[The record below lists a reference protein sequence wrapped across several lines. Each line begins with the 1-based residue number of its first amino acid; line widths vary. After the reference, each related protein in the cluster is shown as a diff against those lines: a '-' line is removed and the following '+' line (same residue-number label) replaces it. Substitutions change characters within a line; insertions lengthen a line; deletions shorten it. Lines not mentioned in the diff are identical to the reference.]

1 MASINI
7 WAKYHERHVDVSI
20 THHNDNPEREF
31 YCLTLAIGDDSVV
44 FYLTETQLDGI
55 TAQIGGE

>member
-7 WAKYHERHVDVSI
+7 WAKNHERHVDVSI
-20 THHNDNPEREF
+20 THHEEREF

-44 FYLTETQLDGI
+44 FYLTPAQLDGI
-55 TAQIGGE
+55 TDQIGGE